1 MRNLKSTAEFEFS
14 KLRGDDRLL
23 FLLVILCEI
32 RLLGFVLAE
41 KGRDNLLIG
50 RRRCRLRGR
59 RRKGRLGLRRRG
71 RLVPEEA

>member
-32 RLLGFVLAE
+32 RLLGFILTE
-41 KGRDNLLIG
+41 KGWDNLLIG
-50 RRRCRLRGR
+50 RRRYRPSRR

-71 RLVPEEA
+71 RLVPEEG